1 MLTISL
7 GLRTGSFGTSTYFD
21 ELRPYEFGVERR
33 FSIFEEQGQD
43 FTKIRVQLIKRFR
56 LRVCPRKSGD
66 ESNEEP
72 RFRRPFD
79 NGCIGLH
86 AKRLARRRD
95 GHVAKME
102 AADPT
107 VSVDLLVR
115 SLLAAGANRRDLG
128 RVVGSTRR

>member
-43 FTKIRVQLIKRFR
+43 FTKVRIQFIQRFS
-56 LRVCPRKSGD
+56 LRVCSRKARD

-72 RFRRPFD
+72 SFRRPFD

-86 AKRLARRRD
+86 VGKISMRETRAGASIRAIGARRWCLSISKLR
-95 GHVAKME
+95 A
-102 AADPT
+102 
-107 VSVDLLVR
+107 R
-115 SLLAAGANRRDLG
+115 SLPAEALPCGPQ
-128 RVVGSTRR
+128 